1 MIQVVQRDIIQ
12 TLAWE
17 GWSAGMNGYIRD
29 TNSPD
34 PDCTSFGLVCWS
46 ANLYEKLNKGGRP
59 IKISNLGFEVDEVGV
74 SVGFDL
80 AELLGLNFVTI

>member
-1 MIQVVQRDIIQ
+1 
-12 TLAWE
+12 
-17 GWSAGMNGYIRD
+17 MNDRYVYIYIRD

-59 IKISNLGFEVDEVGV
+59 NQLSILGFEVDEVGI

-80 AELLGLNFVTI
+80 AELLHLNSELCDHIKVCCIIRVFNDP